1 MRGAPLAMLESK
13 PSLTFG
19 CAGMLTYTEIGGD
32 RLLMVLPG
40 TRAEFLVDHLETTDQ
55 ANDAMLAYYREAK
68 SHYES

>member
-1 MRGAPLAMLESK
+1 MLESK

-19 CAGMLTYTEIGGD
+19 CAGMRTYTGSVVT
-32 RLLMVLPG
+32 RLLMVLPVLG
-40 TRAEFLVDHLETTDQ
+40 PEFLVDHLETTDQ